1 MLCVFRPC
9 RGQIYASVNY
19 KCCRIYGCAG
29 YGNEFVNGHLCVHSQ
44 WHNRH
49 HFSKKGAMSIVRNSF
64 IQMSKLTNLKGR
76 INYISSHARQENL
89 YVVYETTD
97 RKFWTELAKCN
108 QEEFKKSGTEGTC
121 IEARELIIALPE
133 SFVDYEPDKLL
144 RFFTKHFKQNYGVEC
159 IAALHHNKRKTN
171 YHIHLIFSE
180 RKLLDE
186 PVEKI
191 ATRNMFY
198 DENGKHVRTK
208 KEILD
213 EVGQL
218 RCGCKIIP
226 KGEVYERNVFTIKD
240 SRFKSAV
247 FLDEVKRSY
256 TDLINIYVRND
267 REKLKVFDKNGVY
280 LPMKKV
286 GKNNPKAEQI
296 KADNQVRSMW
306 NQTVDRAL
314 VCGVPEVQI
323 MDVKQGE
330 IGQKVKDSIQKSG
343 RNPVLLKSIIMTA
356 VYALEL
362 LIGKL
367 FKRASQKDKGMETIV
382 KAEPEQTAF
391 KRGKAKSEPVAEMPK
406 KSALASKYPRL
417 ADIYNKLE
425 RQNTALYEREQ
436 QLANVEKELAGTKGI
451 FKAKQRKELQE
462 QAEQIKTQIGNMKQ
476 YLSSI
481 VQGYGY
487 KNVKEFLT
495 EYKASRAEYNNY
507 QSAIARWKQQ
517 TGNKVEPDNLKAKLQ
532 RKTQEVKERENNR
545 QSHHYRAD
553 RGGR

>member
-1 MLCVFRPC
+1 MCPT
-9 RGQIYASVNY
+9 
-19 KCCRIYGCAG
+19 
-29 YGNEFVNGHLCVHSQ
+29 HD
-44 WHNRH
+44 
-49 HFSKKGAMSIVRNSF
+49 SKKANIFQRKGAMPIVRNSF
-64 IQMSKLTNLKGR
+64 IQMSKLPNVKGR
-76 INYISSHARQENL
+76 ISYISSKARQENL
-89 YVVYETTD
+89 YAVYETID
-97 RKFWTELAKCN
+97 RKFWTELARCN
-108 QEEFKKSGTEGTC
+108 QEEFKKSGTEGRC

-133 SFVDYEPDKLL
+133 TFVEYEPDKLL
-144 RFFTKHFKQNYGVEC
+144 KLFTEHFKQSYDVEC
-159 IAALHHNKRKTN
+159 ISALHHNKRKTN

-186 PVEKI
+186 PVEKT

-218 RCGCKIIP
+218 RYGCKIIP
-226 KGEVYERNVFTIKD
+226 KGEIYERNVFTIKD
-240 SRFKSAV
+240 SRFKNDV

-330 IGQKVKDSIQKSG
+330 IGQKVKASIQKSG

-382 KAEPEQTAF
+382 KAEPEQTAV
-391 KRGKAKSEPVAEMPK
+391 KRVKAKSESVAEMPK

-425 RQNTALYEREQ
+425 KQNTAIYEREQ
-436 QLANVEKELAGTKGI
+436 QLANVEKEITGTKGI

-495 EYKASRAEYNNY
+495 EYKASRAEYINY

-517 TGNKVEPDNLKAKLQ
+517 TGNKVEPDSLKAKLQ